1 MILFVGLAEL
11 IIFQKILIYKRKA
24 LFERGFLLSI
34 FASQG
39 PGLLASDILKCFLV
53 KSYLQHLSFRSR
65 VESAQFSEKIIDSGG
80 RQKQAI
86 ELFWAPVSST
96 IK

>member
-1 MILFVGLAEL
+1 MKGVFSWA
-11 IIFQKILIYKRKA
+11 
-24 LFERGFLLSI
+24 SI
-34 FASQG
+34 ASQG
-39 PGLLASDILKCFLV
+39 PGLLASEILKCFLV
-53 KSYLQHLSFRSR
+53 KSYLSR

-86 ELFWAPVSST
+86 ELFGAPVSST

>member
-1 MILFVGLAEL
+1 MTLFVGLAGL
-11 IIFQKILIYKRKA
+11 IIFQKIFNLQKKSS
-24 LFERGFLLSI
+24 LWKGFSPEHLL
-34 FASQG
+34 
-39 PGLLASDILKCFLV
+39 PVKDLASSEILKCFLV

-65 VESAQFSEKIIDSGG
+65 VESAQFSEKIIGSGG

-96 IK
+96 VK